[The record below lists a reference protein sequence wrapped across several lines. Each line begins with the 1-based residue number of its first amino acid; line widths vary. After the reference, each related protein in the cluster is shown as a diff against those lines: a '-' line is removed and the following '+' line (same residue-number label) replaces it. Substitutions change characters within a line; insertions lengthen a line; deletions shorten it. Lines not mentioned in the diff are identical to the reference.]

1 MLVITRAIWLFNI
14 AMENGPFIDGFK
26 NLAIKNGDVP
36 VRYVQ
41 KPMGIISVCEVA
53 QVLNGDESPF
63 MLSHYIPCYPT
74 IWGIPKTGVPPN
86 HLC

>member
-1 MLVITRAIWLFNI
+1 MILWLFDI
-14 AMENGPFIDGFK
+14 AMETGPLKDDFFK
-26 NLAIKNGDVP
+26 KKKHDLAIKNGDVP